1 MASKRKLAR
10 SMRNGCERNLRS
22 KINTDLLSNYVAT
35 IWGEVVGAG
44 GRADGFL
51 KVHLVC
57 KVGEMVLIL
66 TNIGTKEK
74 R

>member
-1 MASKRKLAR
+1 M
-10 SMRNGCERNLRS
+10 RS

-35 IWGEVVGAG
+35 IWGEIVGAG